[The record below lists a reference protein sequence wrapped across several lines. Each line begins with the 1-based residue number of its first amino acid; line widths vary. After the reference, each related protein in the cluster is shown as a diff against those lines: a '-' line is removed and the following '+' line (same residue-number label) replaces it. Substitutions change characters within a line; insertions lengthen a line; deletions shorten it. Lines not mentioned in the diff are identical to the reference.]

1 MFNESPFNGDISEWN
16 VSKVVYMDGMFY
28 GSKFNGD
35 ISKWNVSKVKNM
47 SQMFEGAKFAG
58 NIDSWKVNIA
68 NITSFWER
76 PFKNSALEK
85 KGKLPK
91 WYKK

>member
-1 MFNESPFNGDISEWN
+1 
-16 VSKVVYMDGMFY
+16 
-28 GSKFNGD
+28 
-35 ISKWNVSKVKNM
+35 M